1 MFGKAKTPLT
11 QPSQVSGELLRPIVQ
26 TFNIFMRLEKRN
38 PVTAQAEAHERGDG
52 SSAASCT
59 NPWLVLYCGAHPK
72 VEEVRGICRE
82 PCWKGGFICCS
93 RCGVRVYALKIPGSS
108 CSLLWSSR
116 PTVPLP
122 LLFCPPS
129 PLFPVVKNNNMIFPS
144 NLDETRARHLAV
156 PLRLIPA
163 NQRQFRYPEP
173 KSLRFGSVT
182 TVGMRAPDRGLSFFF
197 VAFCRGVLLY
207 LYTICIL
214 VIIPPTPYLSFLQA
228 IATTCDELRVQWKKE
243 YFGTW

>member
-1 MFGKAKTPLT
+1 
-11 QPSQVSGELLRPIVQ
+11 
-26 TFNIFMRLEKRN
+26 MRLENRN

-93 RCGVRVYALKIPGSS
+93 RCGVRVYTLNITGSS
-108 CSLLWSSR
+108 CSLFLWSSR
-116 PTVPLP
+116 PIS
-122 LLFCPPS
+122 LLFRPPS

-173 KSLRFGSVT
+173 TSLRFGSVT
-182 TVGMRAPDRGLSFFF
+182 TVGMRAPDLWPLFFFF
-197 VAFCRGVLLY
+197 VAFCRRVCCY
-207 LYTICIL
+207 TYIYTICI
-214 VIIPPTPYLSFLQA
+214 
-228 IATTCDELRVQWKKE
+228 
-243 YFGTW
+243 